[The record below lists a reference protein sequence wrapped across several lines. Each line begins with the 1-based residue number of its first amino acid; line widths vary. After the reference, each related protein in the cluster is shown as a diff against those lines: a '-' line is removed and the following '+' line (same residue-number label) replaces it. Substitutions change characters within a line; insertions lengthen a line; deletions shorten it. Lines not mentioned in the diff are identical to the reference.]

1 MVMSKLGDWIR
12 DNMDKIELIMIKML
26 GTVLTSLAI
35 IGYLDSVSKFDNN
48 LNIHNLVLATILL
61 MISLTG
67 YSVYVY
73 TMMTDNAGD
82 ATLLNYLYMVL
93 AITNKV
99 KSLVVF
105 YWIVLETLFP
115 KQNDFYKRIG
125 IEGTTIFVSI
135 SIALTLTTIAG
146 ATLLKKKNPERYMDL
161 SQKNPRTVMIMFGT
175 ILIFTFTVFISGFQI
190 KHLEEKRK
198 YYRSIFFPITLA
210 ALCILLKV
218 NNDEYRIVK
227 RLKRKLRNI
236 KEKISGQSNSV
247 NPVIEAGMD
256 ENAIVINSI
265 EDHSQV
271 CKSIITLLSNI
282 GNFWLCQ
289 ELKKS

>member
-12 DNMDKIELIMIKML
+12 DNMDKIELIMIKIL
-26 GTVLTSLAI
+26 GTVLTALAI
-35 IGYLDSVSKFDNN
+35 IGYLYSVSKFDNN

-115 KQNDFYKRIG
+115 KQNDFSK
-125 IEGTTIFVSI
+125 E
-135 SIALTLTTIAG
+135 LE
-146 ATLLKKKNPERYMDL
+146 LKAQLFL
-161 SQKNPRTVMIMFGT
+161 SQFR
-175 ILIFTFTVFISGFQI
+175 
-190 KHLEEKRK
+190 
-198 YYRSIFFPITLA
+198 
-210 ALCILLKV
+210 
-218 NNDEYRIVK
+218 
-227 RLKRKLRNI
+227 
-236 KEKISGQSNSV
+236 
-247 NPVIEAGMD
+247 
-256 ENAIVINSI
+256 
-265 EDHSQV
+265 
-271 CKSIITLLSNI
+271 
-282 GNFWLCQ
+282 
-289 ELKKS
+289 